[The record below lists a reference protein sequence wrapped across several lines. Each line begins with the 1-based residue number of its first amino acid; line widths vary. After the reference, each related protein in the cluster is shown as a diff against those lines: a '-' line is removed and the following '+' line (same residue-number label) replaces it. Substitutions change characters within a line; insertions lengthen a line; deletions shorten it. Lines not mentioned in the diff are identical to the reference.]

1 MCIWIQGINSDVFS
15 SLASLK
21 ALQEAESQPELH
33 QVLQSYIDR
42 SVVIVIKFVIKEK
55 SPWKSL

>member
-21 ALQEAESQPELH
+21 ALQEAESQPELQ

-42 SVVIVIKFVIKEK
+42 SVVIVIKFVIEEK
-55 SPWKSL
+55 SP